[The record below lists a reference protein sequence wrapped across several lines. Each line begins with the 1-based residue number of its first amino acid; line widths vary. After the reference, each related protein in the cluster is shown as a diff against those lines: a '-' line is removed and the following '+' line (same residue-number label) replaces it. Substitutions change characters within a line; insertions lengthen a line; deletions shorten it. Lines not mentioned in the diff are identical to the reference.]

1 VIADIPYTTASAV
14 IGCYSGG
21 IVCVFMCKDCYV
33 FIFIME
39 TAYLAIDSGL
49 ESHDQCRHLCALFAG
64 DIIWPMRHA
73 LAIVVECDMMVIV
86 RSRILTLPR
95 LIGVRDQPSATSV
108 DTITHL
114 ICSVHVY
121 DVVQV
126 TMGIAQLCV
135 LDAIAATA
143 TNDVLF
149 LKRLCQRIFGCGPA
163 LQMTI
168 HLSLQP

>member
-1 VIADIPYTTASAV
+1 
-14 IGCYSGG
+14 
-21 IVCVFMCKDCYV
+21 
-33 FIFIME
+33 ME

-149 LKRLCQRIFGCGPA
+149 LKRLCQRIFECEPA

-168 HLSLQP
+168 HLSLQL